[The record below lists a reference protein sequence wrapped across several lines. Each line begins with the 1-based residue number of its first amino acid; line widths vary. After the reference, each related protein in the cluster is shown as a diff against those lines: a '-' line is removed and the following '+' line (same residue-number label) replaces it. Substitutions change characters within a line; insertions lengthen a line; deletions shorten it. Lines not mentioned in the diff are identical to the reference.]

1 MTLLTENKL
10 AAASIVAVI
19 AGLIAFYAA
28 FYGTVPE
35 SADTAPVIEVPATVA
50 PADSSAAP
58 AAPEAPAAP
67 AAPEAPAAPGETTV
81 VPVPPTNEPVSH

>member
-1 MTLLTENKL
+1 MTLLKENKL

-19 AGLIAFYAA
+19 AGLVAFYAA
-28 FYGTVPE
+28 FYGTAPE
-35 SADTAPVIEVPATVA
+35 TAVVA
-50 PADSSAAP
+50 PGAEVP

-81 VPVPPTNEPVSH
+81 VPVPPTDEPVSH

>member
-1 MTLLTENKL
+1 MTLLKENKL

-19 AGLIAFYAA
+19 AGLVAFYAA
-28 FYGTVPE
+28 FWG
-35 SADTAPVIEVPATVA
+35 TAPETAVVAPGAEVPAATT
-50 PADSSAAP
+50 PADAPAAP

-81 VPVPPTNEPVSH
+81 VPVPPTDEPVSH